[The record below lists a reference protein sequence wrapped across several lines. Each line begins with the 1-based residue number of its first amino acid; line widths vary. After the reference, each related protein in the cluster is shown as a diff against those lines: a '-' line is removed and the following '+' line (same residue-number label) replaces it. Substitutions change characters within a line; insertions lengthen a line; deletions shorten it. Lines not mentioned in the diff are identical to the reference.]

1 MKLAIAGKGGVGKTS
16 VTAWLGDYLKR
27 QGQATWLVDA
37 DTTLSLGPALGL
49 PFDRIPVPLSQ
60 DAALAAERA
69 GAGGLLSLTPDV
81 ADLPDR
87 LSLDV
92 DGVRLLVMGSVAGAG
107 GGCAC
112 AANAVLKALLAHL
125 FLTPDQWV
133 LVDLEAGV
141 EHLGRGTVAAAD
153 GLIVVSEPSLRSLTA
168 AASIGAMAAT
178 LGLTRQVLVLNRC
191 QGRPAL
197 PDLPGLPP
205 LAAVLP
211 PLPSL
216 VARQLDDASVLGLPE
231 RNAIDMALAAVLT
244 VLTAVPSGPE
254 PEGP

>member
-1 MKLAIAGKGGVGKTS
+1 MKLAVAGKGGVGKTAL
-16 VTAWLGDYLKR
+16 TAWLGDWLRR
-27 QGQATWLVDA
+27 QGYQAWLVDA

-49 PFDRIPVPLSQ
+49 PFSRIPLPLSQ

-69 GAGGLLSLTPDV
+69 GSDGLLSLTPDV
-81 ADLPDR
+81 ADLPER

-92 DGVRLLVMGSVAGAG
+92 NGLHLLVMGTVAGAG

-153 GLIVVSEPSLRSLTA
+153 GLIVVSEPSLRGLSA
-168 AASIGAMAAT
+168 AASIGAMARD
-178 LGLTRQVLVLNRC
+178 LGLDRQALVLNRC
-191 QGRPAL
+191 DAVPEL

-211 PLPSL
+211 AFASL
-216 VARQLDDASVLGLPE
+216 AARQLTDASVLDLPE
-231 RNAIDMALAAVLT
+231 RDTIDAALARVLAA
-244 VLTAVPSGPE
+244 LTQPSRTTPGAP
-254 PEGP
+254 